1 MSPPLTKGTDELLL
15 HSPRHPLH
23 QAEGGER
30 RKAHVVDE
38 DDVEVPQPIKAAKIP
53 QEVEASDSCGQRRGG
68 QEVPPP
74 QTPKPPLQPHF
85 SPSVLEKTGRAELS
99 TSNETQFPMIWG
111 GEEVLPHCSAPQ
123 HGSVERGG
131 GSHLGQGGVLP
142 LGEQPSEERGA
153 VETHDGGEHQ
163 VTGGGC

>member
-1 MSPPLTKGTDELLL
+1 MIPVGKG
-15 HSPRHPLH
+15 
-23 QAEGGER
+23 G
-30 RKAHVVDE
+30 
-38 DDVEVPQPIKAAKIP
+38 
-53 QEVEASDSCGQRRGG
+53 GG

-111 GEEVLPHCSAPQ
+111 GEEVLPHRSAPQ